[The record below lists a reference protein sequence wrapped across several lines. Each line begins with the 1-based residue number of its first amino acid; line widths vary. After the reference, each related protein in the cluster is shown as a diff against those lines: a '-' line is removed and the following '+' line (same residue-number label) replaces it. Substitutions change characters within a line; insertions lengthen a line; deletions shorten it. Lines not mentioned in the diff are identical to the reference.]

1 MCVSQ
6 TIKWPRTGTAERFG
20 GWWGVQDFSHKKEKK
35 IKTFLS
41 QVAIYS
47 RPPRERE
54 GGRTLTNG
62 KKQKCVHGKA
72 LKELFYFFKLHRG
85 PEAPSGDKSYLYNA
99 TSSRSLINITV
110 SFIAAKCPRVFE
122 HEERLECGALN
133 IRAAAEETRGHKP
146 RPFMCLRA
154 GGRLTSLRFT
164 LVNFCL
170 AADVSAGPSRF

>member
-1 MCVSQ
+1 M
-6 TIKWPRTGTAERFG
+6 
-20 GWWGVQDFSHKKEKK
+20 
-35 IKTFLS
+35 
-41 QVAIYS
+41 
-47 RPPRERE
+47 
-54 GGRTLTNG
+54 
-62 KKQKCVHGKA
+62 
-72 LKELFYFFKLHRG
+72 HRG
-85 PEAPSGDKSYLYNA
+85 PKAPSGDKSYLYNA

-170 AADVSAGPSRF
+170 AADVSARPSRFLSPTDCEDAMREREVKEAGVLLCLSGAFYRPLATKSPALILGRPSDTQF